1 MQLKLIS
8 VLMPMCLLGACALES
23 KRIEPPQTRLIV
35 QPAMPSES
43 DQLLVYF
50 AQVRKFD
57 ARELASEREQ
67 MRNAFQLGK
76 SEFNRV
82 KLAILLASTPTAL
95 LTTAAIAND
104 DGELIGL
111 LEPLVNGPSAST
123 ADPAAV
129 AKRVEI
135 SALASLVYGMAQDRR
150 KLREQWRETQAR
162 VNALRR
168 DETKDVEARAL
179 RAQVDELER
188 KLAAL
193 KSIDRSVNRRSES
206 PRTESPK

>member
-8 VLMPMCLLGACALES
+8 VLMPMCLLGACALEP

-35 QPAMPSES
+35 QPAIPSES

-95 LTTAAIAND
+95 LTPAASAND
-104 DGELIGL
+104 DAELIGL

-123 ADPAAV
+123 ADTAAV
-129 AKRVEI
+129 ANRVEI
-135 SALASLVYGMAQDRR
+135 SALASLVYGMAQDRK